1 MAIKSVKRGRQ
12 TAPRCRNLP
21 LKFNVIRDF
30 QPGFRYETRISFGE
44 CKIHTYKRTIWI

>member
-30 QPGFRYETRISFGE
+30 QPGFRLADHCGQKY
-44 CKIHTYKRTIWI
+44 IHRKEV